1 MDSGLESLLAGCLSK
16 VKVPQ
21 HYDRVFKDECMF
33 SFDTPLSEGG
43 LYLNLNTHQSFG
55 KEYVDMVH
63 QSRTEFPLYLH
74 IKWTRVLGHL
84 SVCSGIWH
92 DVTGASI

>member
-1 MDSGLESLLAGCLSK
+1 MDSGLESLLAGCLSG

-21 HYDRVFKDECMF
+21 HFDRVFKDECMF

-55 KEYVDMVH
+55 EDYVDMVH
-63 QSRTEFPLYLH
+63 QSRTKFPLYLH
-74 IKWTRVLGHL
+74 IKWTRVRPR
-84 SVCSGIWH
+84 VCLQC
-92 DVTGASI
+92 DEA